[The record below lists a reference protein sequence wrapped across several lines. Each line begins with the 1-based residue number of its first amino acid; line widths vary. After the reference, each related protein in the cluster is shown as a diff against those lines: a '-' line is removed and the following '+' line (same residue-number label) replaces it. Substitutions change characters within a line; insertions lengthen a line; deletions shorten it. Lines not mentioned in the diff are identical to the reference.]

1 MRTISL
7 LPATRSQ
14 FVLAGATGAIALG
27 AVLAMGRIVP
37 PADLL
42 FPTVVC
48 GSLAVV
54 AARFRSRGEEG
65 FVLCLKA
72 LILLVGFSAAFAMLT
87 YVLALSDRPWADARL
102 AAIDAAAG
110 LSAGDVVA
118 WTTSHPAVEM
128 FLKIVYFSLIPQTI
142 VAIILLGFAADRRL
156 DLFLVRFML
165 AALLTAVCFA
175 FWPARGSCVQF
186 GLPTP
191 PHYEGVLRELYALRA
206 GVRAVTWRGAEGIVT
221 FPSFHAIW
229 AALLTAA
236 FWRHR
241 FFWPMAALNLL
252 VLISCIT
259 TGMHYFI
266 DVAAG
271 LVITAVVIVATRGLC
286 PTSAVDGT

>member
-1 MRTISL
+1 MRTVSL

-14 FVLAGATGAIALG
+14 FVLAGATIAIALG
-27 AVLAMGRIVP
+27 MVLAMGRIVP
-37 PADLL
+37 PGDLL
-42 FPTVVC
+42 FPIGVC

-54 AARFRSRGEEG
+54 AARFRARGEKG

-87 YVLALSDRPWADARL
+87 YVMAISARPWADARL
-102 AAIDAAAG
+102 AAIDAAVG

-118 WTTSHPAVEM
+118 WTAGHPTIDLL
-128 FLKIVYFSLIPQTI
+128 LKIVYFSLIPQTI
-142 VAIILLGFAADRRL
+142 LVIVVLGFATDRRL

-191 PHYEGVLRELYALRA
+191 PHYEGVLRELYSLRA
-206 GVRAVTWRGAEGIVT
+206 GVRTVTWRGAEGIIT

-229 AALLTAA
+229 ATLLTSA
-236 FWRHR
+236 FWGRR
-241 FFWPMAALNLL
+241 WFWPIAALNGL
-252 VLISCIT
+252 VLISCVT
-259 TGMHYFI
+259 TGMHYFV

-271 LVITAVVIVATRGLC
+271 LAISAVVIVATRGLC
-286 PTSAVDGT
+286 PATTAGCP